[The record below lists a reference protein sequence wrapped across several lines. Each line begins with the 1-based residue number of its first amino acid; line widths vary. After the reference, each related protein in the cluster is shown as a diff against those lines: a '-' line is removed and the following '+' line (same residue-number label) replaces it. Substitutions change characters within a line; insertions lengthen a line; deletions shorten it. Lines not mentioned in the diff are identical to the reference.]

1 VPVVARVL
9 AAGGLVLLLAGCGS
23 SAPQAAP
30 SSPVAAP
37 PVAAPPPTPA
47 SAVPASAVPAPA
59 VPASAVPPATVPR
72 PTTAPLAPAAA
83 PSAGRSAPTARRPLV
98 VLDPGHN
105 GGNATH
111 TTAVTRLVDAGN
123 GLRKPCNEV
132 GAESATGYAE
142 HSFNWD
148 VTVRLRGLLAA
159 RGLDVRLTRPNDT
172 GVGPCVDMRG
182 RLGNAL
188 KADVVVSV
196 HADGGPV
203 GGSGFHV
210 IEAARAPAA
219 EQRLALAVRA
229 SMRSGSGLD
238 YADYAAGG
246 DGLDARGDLAGLNLS
261 TRPSVLVEAGNMH
274 NRGDAA
280 LQSSAAGRQ
289 RIAAAIAA
297 GILAF
302 LGVR

>member
-1 VPVVARVL
+1 
-9 AAGGLVLLLAGCGS
+9 
-23 SAPQAAP
+23 
-30 SSPVAAP
+30 
-37 PVAAPPPTPA
+37 
-47 SAVPASAVPAPA
+47 
-59 VPASAVPPATVPR
+59 
-72 PTTAPLAPAAA
+72 
-83 PSAGRSAPTARRPLV
+83 V

-132 GAESATGYAE
+132 GAESGAGYPE
-142 HSFNWD
+142 HAFNWD
-148 VTVRLRGLLAA
+148 VTVRLRALLAD
-159 RGLDVRLTRPNDT
+159 RGVDVRLTRPNDT
-172 GVGPCVDMRG
+172 GVGPCVDVRG
-182 RLGNAL
+182 RFGNRL
-188 KADVVVSV
+188 RADAVVSV